1 MTKIQLVILAIL
13 TGGATLWAGSPPGP
27 SADQKPM
34 DEWTPIQFGFT
45 YRYPSATYNSNVYG
59 LKIGLPIA
67 AGVGRVCGAELAIF
81 AACTQY
87 IRGFQAA
94 LFYAEDH
101 MMHGL
106 QASLGSNISKS
117 GHVGL
122 QATCGY
128 NYSDKFAGMQAG
140 VVNTSADFAGMQA
153 AVAVNVSDNAAGLQ
167 AALAVNV
174 ADKVGGVQ
182 AALYNQAQKVDGLQA
197 GLVNVSQEGGFQIGL
212 VNYIKDGWLPVFPL
226 INFKF

>member
-1 MTKIQLVILAIL
+1 MKKLSLLAAVFCAFSL
-13 TGGATLWAGSPPGP
+13 AAGTPPGP
-27 SADQKPM
+27 SPMQRPM

-59 LKIGLPIA
+59 LKFGLPICG
-67 AGVGRVCGAELAIF
+67 GVGRVCGMEIALF
-81 AACTQY
+81 AAGTEY
-87 IRGFQAA
+87 VRGFQTA
-94 LFYAEDH
+94 LFFTEGH

-106 QASLGSNISKS
+106 QASLGSNIAKS

-153 AVAVNVSDNAAGLQ
+153 AAVNVSDNAGGIQAGVC
-167 AALAVNV
+167 VNI
-174 ADKVGGVQ
+174 ADKLGGAQ
-182 AALYNQAQKVDGLQA
+182 LGLYNQARQADGLQV
-197 GLVNVSQEGGFQIGL
+197 GLVNVSMKSGFQIGL
-212 VNYIKDGWLPVFPL
+212 VNYIKDGWIPVFPL